1 MHRIRDYSNG
11 QLERVN
17 ENYIFQRQKLRKFSA
32 QNYLKMRETK
42 KYTQKT
48 LNKVMENLPALY
60 LDLTACRQGLRDR
73 QPSLEWEEDEF
84 QVNILK
90 RKLSSNYNIISHH
103 SIVTHSSKYRFFIL
117 FRPLILK

>member
-1 MHRIRDYSNG
+1 MQRIRDYSSV

-32 QNYLKMRETK
+32 ANYLKMREGK

-60 LDLTACRQGLRDR
+60 LEMSSCRQGMGDR
-73 QPSLEWEEDEF
+73 QHSLEWEEGELE
-84 QVNILK
+84 VK
-90 RKLSSNYNIISHH
+90 TMTVSNIILN
-103 SIVTHSSKYRFFIL
+103 SKD
-117 FRPLILK
+117 

>member
-84 QVNILK
+84 QVNILR
-90 RKLSSNYNIISHH
+90 RKLSSNLISKSFVISHH
-103 SIVTHSSKYRFFIL
+103 SIVTHSSKYRFLFI
-117 FRPLILK
+117 

>member
-1 MHRIRDYSNG
+1 MQRIRDYSSV

-32 QNYLKMRETK
+32 ANYLKMREGK

-60 LDLTACRQGLRDR
+60 LEMSSCRQGMGDR
-73 QPSLEWEEDEF
+73 HNSIEWEEGEL
-84 QVNILK
+84 QVKTMTI
-90 RKLSSNYNIISHH
+90 SN
-103 SIVTHSSKYRFFIL
+103 
-117 FRPLILK
+117 LILIFSEKLANFHCI